1 MKKRGVWNWNMKT
14 SCIFTMYIYLHIT
27 YMYDYISK
35 MYNIYAVYIFIYI
48 SRINVAKNLDP
59 KSCHICVE
67 SLFHKFLW
75 MVHPR
80 ELQRVTMV
88 RVRHVEKWLRAL
100 LKKHQLKP
108 RRLWVCG
115 LMTSIFLGL
124 MTQTP
129 LILTT
134 WDSGKSL
141 KTWGKKDLR
150 CSTCFLVP
158 GDIF

>member
-1 MKKRGVWNWNMKT
+1 M
-14 SCIFTMYIYLHIT
+14 F
-27 YMYDYISK
+27 
-35 MYNIYAVYIFIYI
+35 A
-48 SRINVAKNLDP
+48 
-59 KSCHICVE
+59 
-67 SLFHKFLW
+67 

-124 MTQTP
+124 MT
-129 LILTT
+129 LACYFNY
-134 WDSGKSL
+134 
-141 KTWGKKDLR
+141 LR
-150 CSTCFLVP
+150 FWEIPEKL
-158 GDIF
+158 G